1 MSIPKLPFKPVQA
14 GYSISFGDGTQ
25 RISLEGGSSRY
36 RQSVSDNTH
45 SVQAVWVLADEDY
58 SAFMGFVR
66 NMRRAGG
73 GQFEVDLILDECRM
87 LPYRA
92 HFVPG
97 SVRLVSKV
105 GRAHTVNAELE
116 VEADAGHEDPSLD
129 YWGSLILMLSL
140 YGDVPAVR
148 EVLNLFAELANEDL
162 PNAQQR

>member
-14 GYSISFGDGTQ
+14 GYSVGFGDGTQ
-25 RISLEGGSSRY
+25 RISLEGGSGRY
-36 RQSVSDNTH
+36 RQGVSDNTH
-45 SVQAVWVLADEDY
+45 SVQAVWVLADENY

-73 GQFEVDLILDECRM
+73 GQFEVDLVLDECRM

-105 GRAHTVNAELE
+105 GRAHTVSAELE
-116 VEADAGHEDPSLD
+116 VEADFGHEDPSLD
-129 YWGSLILMLSL
+129 YWGAAIIVLSF
-140 YGDVPAVR
+140 YGSVPAAR
-148 EVLNLFAELANEDL
+148 EILNRLEILVNKDWPDAK
-162 PNAQQR
+162 